1 MIGVLLLFVILTV
14 IIYFGIRNVQKITGK
29 QLIQLTTIGVYVIIS
44 LTLAMLLMFGLV
56 ILF

>member
-14 IIYFGIRNVQKITGK
+14 IIYFGIRSVQKITGK
-29 QLIQLTTIGVYVIIS
+29 ELIQLTKIGVYVIIS

>member
-29 QLIQLTTIGVYVIIS
+29 EFIQLTKIGVYVIIS